1 MNPPL
6 RVIKAVLAVFDNIPN
21 WQVTFYNHEEWYVER
36 WYGPGHYFQFGTFYG
51 DEEVCSGW
59 ITEFGS
65 ETAWFCDTFN
75 PCEIIEKLLIQEK
88 EYRDSEQFLKNSE

>member
-6 RVIKAVLAVFDNIPN
+6 HVIKAVLAAFDRIPN
-21 WQVTFYNHEEWYVER
+21 WQITFHSPEEWYIER
-36 WYGPGHYFQFGTFYG
+36 LYSSSHYFQFGTFFG

-59 ITEFGS
+59 ITDLGA
-65 ETAWFCDTFN
+65 ETLWFCDTFN

-88 EYRDSEQFLKNSE
+88 EYQGSEQFIKNAE